1 MRDEAHGA
9 LGLGA
14 HRVVMADHDLTLEA
28 GSLLQPRGPE
38 PKPLGEEPQQ
48 GAPHGGG
55 VRVPL
60 EGLVAADGRD
70 ARRVGPLGPER
81 YLDGVAPARGGG
93 PEQVDVRGVGDP
105 AGHGAAVVRGAL
117 GGGELVEGAH
127 GGERPRGVLLGD
139 AEGPVVVDQVEEAPA
154 AGGLGGGEGRGEGE
168 VDDGNG
174 DPGARG
180 ARRRRGPAAAQR
192 RLWGGR
198 RAERSGGRKKNLG
211 LGLGM
216 ALAILGHNRPS
227 APDYLVWFV
236 KNAIG

>member
-14 HRVVMADHDLTLEA
+14 HRVVVAVPDLTLEA
-28 GSLLQPRGPE
+28 RSLLQPRGPE

-55 VRVPL
+55 VRIPL
-60 EGLVAADGRD
+60 DGLVAADGWD
-70 ARRVGPLGPER
+70 ARRPPGRASRARTLSGWCRASSRRGPETGR
-81 YLDGVAPARGGG
+81 RWRSRRPRRAW
-93 PEQVDVRGVGDP
+93 
-105 AGHGAAVVRGAL
+105 RGAL

-174 DPGARG
+174 DPGAR
-180 ARRRRGPAAAQR
+180 RRRGPAAAQR

-198 RAERSGGRKKNLG
+198 RAERSGGRKKKFGPG
-211 LGLGM
+211 LRYGARHTG
-216 ALAILGHNRPS
+216 P
-227 APDYLVWFV
+227 
-236 KNAIG
+236 